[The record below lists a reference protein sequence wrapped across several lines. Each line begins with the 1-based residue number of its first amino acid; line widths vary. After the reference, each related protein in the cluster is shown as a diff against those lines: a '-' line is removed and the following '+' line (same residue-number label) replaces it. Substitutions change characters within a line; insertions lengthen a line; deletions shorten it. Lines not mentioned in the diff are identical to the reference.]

1 MRSKDALLYVILF
14 SVVDVFIP
22 VPILGLVL
30 VYVLMTRP
38 PWFLD
43 LVKDVYQ
50 IR

>member
-1 MRSKDALLYVILF
+1 MRTRLIVYLVLFAVIDLI
-14 SVVDVFIP
+14 IP

-30 VYVLMTRP
+30 VYVLVSNP

-43 LVKDVYQ
+43 LVKDMYQ